1 MLYRA
6 AVIGDSQT
14 VMGFKAV
21 GLTTVAVS
29 EEKEAARQLDKL
41 AEAGYA
47 VIYITEQL
55 AALIPQDID
64 RYNDEPT
71 VAVIPIPSQKG
82 SLGIG
87 LKGLHQAWS
96 EPWEPTSSKNSDP
109 VFRGVTVS
117 WQERP
122 ACKRKKVAD

>member
-87 LKGLHQAWS
+87 LKGLHQAVERAVGS
-96 EPWEPTSSKNSDP
+96 RHPQKI
-109 VFRGVTVS
+109 VTPFS
-117 WQERP
+117 GE
-122 ACKRKKVAD
+122 

>member
-55 AALIPQDID
+55 AAQDID

-87 LKGLHQAWS
+87 LKGLHQA
-96 EPWEPTSSKNSDP
+96 
-109 VFRGVTVS
+109 V
-117 WQERP
+117 ER
-122 ACKRKKVAD
+122 AVGADILKK

>member
-29 EEKEAARQLDKL
+29 EEKEAARQLHKL

-55 AALIPQDID
+55 AALIPQDIG

-71 VAVIPIPSQKG
+71 VAVIHPFPEGEPGDRAARASPGGGAGRGRRHPQKILTPFSG
-82 SLGIG
+82 
-87 LKGLHQAWS
+87 
-96 EPWEPTSSKNSDP
+96 E
-109 VFRGVTVS
+109 
-117 WQERP
+117 
-122 ACKRKKVAD
+122 

>member
-29 EEKEAARQLDKL
+29 EEKEAARQLHKL
-41 AEAGYA
+41 AETGYA
-47 VIYITEQL
+47 VIYITEQM
-55 AALIPQDID
+55 AALIPQDIG

-87 LKGLHQAWS
+87 LQGLHQA
-96 EPWEPTSSKNSDP
+96 
-109 VFRGVTVS
+109 V
-117 WQERP
+117 ER
-122 ACKRKKVAD
+122 AVGADILKKQ